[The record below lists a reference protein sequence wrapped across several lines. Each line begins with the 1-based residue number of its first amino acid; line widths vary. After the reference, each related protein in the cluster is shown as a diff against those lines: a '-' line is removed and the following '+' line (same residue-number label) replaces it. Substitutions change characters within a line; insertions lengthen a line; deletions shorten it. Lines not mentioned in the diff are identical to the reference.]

1 MDDSTPHLGGHV
13 ALVTGAAHRIGAAI
27 VRRLHGAGM
36 NLVIHYRNSAAAAET
51 LAAELNDRRADSATA
66 LGADLL
72 DLAALGPLADA
83 AAAAFGRLDLLVN
96 NASTFAPTPI
106 AEATPQQWDELL
118 GSNLRAPFFLA
129 KAALPHLQARHGAIV
144 NIVDIHADRPLAGHP
159 IYSIAKAGL
168 AMLTRS
174 LAREL
179 APEVRV
185 NGVAP
190 GAILWPEAGLSP
202 AEQQAILDRALLGRL
217 GDPDDIAR
225 AVLYLYRDAGYVTG
239 HVLPVDGG
247 QSVVLR

>member
-1 MDDSTPHLGGHV
+1 MDDSTPRLAGHA

-27 VRRLHGAGM
+27 ARRLHAAGM
-36 NLVIHYRNSAAAAET
+36 DLAIHYRA
-51 LAAELNDRRADSATA
+51 SATA
-66 LGADLL
+66 AEILATELNARRPGSATLLQADLL
-72 DLAALGPLADA
+72 DHAALGPLVEEAVA
-83 AAAAFGRLDLLVN
+83 ALGHLDLLVN
-96 NASTFAPTPI
+96 NASSFYPTPV
-106 AEATPQQWDELL
+106 AEATPAQWDELL

-129 KAALPHLQARHGAIV
+129 QAALPHLRARRGAIV
-144 NIVDIHADRPLAGHP
+144 NIVDIHAQRPLGGHP

-168 AMLTRS
+168 AMLTKS

-179 APEVRV
+179 GPEVRV

-190 GAILWPEAGLSP
+190 GAILWPEAGLSE
-202 AEQQAILDRALLGRL
+202 AEQQAILDQAVLGRL

-247 QSVVLR
+247 QSVMHR

>member
-1 MDDSTPHLGGHV
+1 MDDSTPRLAGHA

-27 VRRLHGAGM
+27 ARRLHAAGM
-36 NLVIHYRNSAAAAET
+36 DLAIHYRA
-51 LAAELNDRRADSATA
+51 SATA
-66 LGADLL
+66 AEILATELNARRPGSATLLQADLL
-72 DLAALGPLADA
+72 DHAALGPLVEEAVA
-83 AAAAFGRLDLLVN
+83 ALGHLDLLVN
-96 NASTFAPTPI
+96 NASSFYPTPV
-106 AEATPQQWDELL
+106 AEATPAQWDELL

-129 KAALPHLQARHGAIV
+129 QAALPHLRARHGAIV
-144 NIVDIHADRPLAGHP
+144 NIVDIHAQRPLGGHP

-168 AMLTRS
+168 AMLTKS

-179 APEVRV
+179 GPEVRV

-190 GAILWPEAGLSP
+190 GAILWPEAGLSE
-202 AEQQAILDRALLGRL
+202 AEQQAILDHAVLGRL

-247 QSVVLR
+247 QSVMHR